1 MILFISNSGES
12 LPIAWR
18 LKKEGVDC
26 QVYIHS
32 PDCRRDYDGILEK
45 VPIAE
50 LRKKAFK
57 ADMVIFDITRPNRK
71 EKQDIA
77 VLKMF
82 GVKTGND
89 YVFGPVADKL
99 KKHVKV
105 IGSSTFTEEI
115 EMDRKKGSDLAK
127 KIGLQIPEAHE
138 FKNIEEGKAFLKG
151 KHDLWVLKPFGNQAL
166 DLTYVEKYS
175 GELLAKMEGELPSRL
190 ESDKFEFIL
199 QKVIDGVE
207 IDIEGWFDGKDFVH
221 FNHTLERKRLMNGD
235 LGPAIG
241 SQNNT
246 VWIKR
251 KGNFLLDEMKKMTPF
266 LKEANYIGPIDFN
279 CIVSEE
285 DHKPYFLEFTPRFG
299 YDALFCLL
307 SLVRGP
313 LKNFFLK
320 DFKVD
325 FQNGYVSSSRIT
337 IPPYPYLGKDLLEDF
352 AKDVPIEGKIDDFPY
367 FWMEDVYKNGNG
379 LACAGSDGVLGV
391 VTGRGESLGESI
403 GNVYRNIDRLK
414 IGSYMQFRTDV
425 GKKARRSIETLNE
438 WGIEVN

>member
-12 LPIAWR
+12 LPIAYR
-18 LKKEGVDC
+18 LKKEGLDC

-45 VPIAE
+45 VSIGE

-57 ADMVIFDITRPNRK
+57 AEMVIFDITRPNRK

-82 GVKTGND
+82 GVKTGSD
-89 YVFGPVADKL
+89 YVFGPIADKL

-105 IGSSTFTEEI
+105 MGASTFTEEI

-127 KIGLQIPEAHE
+127 KIGLSIPEAHE
-138 FKNIEEGKAFLKG
+138 FKNLEEGKAFLKG
-151 KHDLWVLKPFGNQAL
+151 KHDLWVLKPFGNQAI
-166 DLTYVEKYS
+166 DLTYVEKYP
-175 GELLAKMEGELPSRL
+175 GEVFAKMQGELPSRL
-190 ESDKFEFIL
+190 DSDKFEYIL

-207 IDIEGWFDGKDFVH
+207 IDTEGWFDGKDFVH
-221 FNHTLERKRLMNGD
+221 FNHTVEEKRLMNNN

-246 VWIKR
+246 VWVK
-251 KGNFLLDEMKKMTPF
+251 KQSDFLLNEIKKIVPF
-266 LKEANYIGPIDFN
+266 LKEANYIGPVDFN

-285 DHKPYFLEFTPRFG
+285 DHKPCFLEFTPRFG

-307 SLVRGP
+307 SLVKGP

-325 FQNGYVSSSRIT
+325 FQNGYASSSRIS
-337 IPPYPYLGKDLLEDF
+337 IPPYPYLGKELLEDF

-367 FWMEDVYKNGNG
+367 FWMEDVYGNG
-379 LACAGSDGVLGV
+379 RDLACAGSDGVLGV
-391 VTGRGESLGESI
+391 ITGRGESLGEAW
-403 GNVYRNIDRLK
+403 GRVYQNIKRLK
-414 IGSYMQFRTDV
+414 IGSYMQYRTD
-425 GKKARRSIETLNE
+425 GPRKAERVLQALSE
-438 WGIEVN
+438 WGIQVN